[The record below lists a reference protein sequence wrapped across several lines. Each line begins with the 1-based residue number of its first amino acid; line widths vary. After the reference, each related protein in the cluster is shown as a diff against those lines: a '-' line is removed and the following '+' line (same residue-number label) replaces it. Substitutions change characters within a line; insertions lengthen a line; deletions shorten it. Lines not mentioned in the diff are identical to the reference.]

1 MDAQAAHEA
10 TYSALMTALAGAN
23 IIYGPGMLDFGITVD
38 YGQLLFSNDII
49 KMVRR
54 SLDGIDISPETLA
67 VDIIN
72 KVGPAGNFI
81 FEEHT
86 MKYMYQEQA
95 QPDLINRKMRYAWEN
110 DGKKDLTT
118 VAKEKAV
125 QIIEEYRPTPLKE
138 DVREEVSAIAARA
151 REDLLPKEE

>member
-54 SLDGIDISPETLA
+54 SLIGIEVNKETLA
-67 VDIIN
+67 VDIID

-81 FEEHT
+81 SEEHT
-86 MKYMYQEQA
+86 MKYMRTEQV
-95 QPDLINRKMRYAWEN
+95 QPDLIDRKMRHAWVEN
-110 DGKKDLTT
+110 GSKNMTT
-118 VAKEKAV
+118 IAKEKAV
-125 QIIEEYRPTPLKE
+125 EIIENYRPTPLT
-138 DVREEVSAIAARA
+138 DRVREEIEAIVKRA
-151 REDLLPKEE
+151 KTALVP

>member
-54 SLDGIDISPETLA
+54 GLQGIDVNRETLA
-67 VDIIN
+67 LDIID

-86 MKYMYQEQA
+86 MQHMRTEQA
-95 QPDLINRKMRYAWEN
+95 QPTLIDRRMRYAWEA
-110 DGKKDLTT
+110 DGSKDLTT
-118 VAKEKAV
+118 RAKEKAREILATY
-125 QIIEEYRPTPLKE
+125 QPTPVAENIRQEVE
-138 DVREEVSAIAARA
+138 DIVKKAE
-151 REDLLPKEE
+151 EDLLPKE

>member
-54 SLDGIDISPETLA
+54 SLAGIEVNHDTLA
-67 VDIIN
+67 VEIIN

-81 FEEHT
+81 VEEHT
-86 MKYMYQEQA
+86 MKYMRSEQV
-95 QPDLINRKMRYAWEN
+95 QPELIDRTMRHTWVGNGSKNMTE
-110 DGKKDLTT
+110 
-118 VAKEKAV
+118 VAKLKAV
-125 QIIEEYRPTPLKE
+125 EIIENYRPTPLK
-138 DVREEVSAIAARA
+138 DNIREEIEAVVVKAKKALHSD
-151 REDLLPKEE
+151 E

>member
-10 TYSALMTALAGAN
+10 TYSALMTALAGTN

-54 SLDGIDISPETLA
+54 GLQGIDVNRETLA
-67 VDIIN
+67 LDIID

-86 MKYMYQEQA
+86 MQHMRTEQA
-95 QPDLINRKMRYAWEN
+95 QPTLIDRRMRYAWEA
-110 DGKKDLTT
+110 DGSKDLTT
-118 VAKEKAV
+118 RAKEKAREILATY
-125 QIIEEYRPTPLKE
+125 QPTPVAENIRQEVE
-138 DVREEVSAIAARA
+138 DIVKKAE
-151 REDLLPKEE
+151 EDLLPKE

>member
-54 SLDGIDISPETLA
+54 SLDGIEINRETLA
-67 VDIIN
+67 VDIID

-95 QPDLINRKMRYAWEN
+95 QPDLINRMMRYKWEE
-110 DGKKDLTT
+110 GGSKDLTT
-118 VAKEKAV
+118 VAKEKALEV
-125 QIIEEYRPTPLKE
+125 IENYQPTPLK
-138 DVREEVSAIAARA
+138 DSVREQVSAISEQAKK
-151 REDLLPKEE
+151 DLLPEE

>member
-38 YGQLLFSNDII
+38 YGQLVLSNEVI

-54 SLDGIDISPETLA
+54 SLDGIDIAPETLA
-67 VDIIN
+67 VDIIDQ
-72 KVGPAGNFI
+72 VGPGGNFI
-81 FEEHT
+81 FDEHT
-86 MKYMYQEQA
+86 MKHMYREQT
-95 QPDLINRKMRYAWEN
+95 QPDLINRKMRYAWEE

-118 VAKEKAV
+118 VAKEKA
-125 QIIEEYRPTPLKE
+125 IKILEEHQPTPLP
-138 DVREEVSAIAARA
+138 DDIREKVTAIAAEA
-151 REDLLPKEE
+151 KKALLKE

>member
-54 SLDGIDISPETLA
+54 SLDGIEINRETLA
-67 VDIIN
+67 VDIID

-86 MKYMYQEQA
+86 MNHMYREQV
-95 QPDLINRKMRYAWEN
+95 QPDLINRTMRYNWEQAG
-110 DGKKDLTT
+110 GKTLTQ
-118 VAKEKAV
+118 VAKEKAID
-125 QIIEEYRPTPLKE
+125 IIENYQPTPLK
-138 DVREEVSAIAARA
+138 DSVRDQVAEIAARA
-151 REDLLPKEE
+151 KKALLPAE

>member
-54 SLDGIDISPETLA
+54 SLDGIEINKETLA
-67 VDIIN
+67 VDIID

-95 QPDLINRKMRYAWEN
+95 QPDLINRKMRYNWEEA
-110 DGKKDLTT
+110 GCKDLTT
-118 VAKEKAV
+118 VAKEKALEV
-125 QIIEEYRPTPLKE
+125 IENYQPTPLK
-138 DVREEVSAIAARA
+138 DSVREKVAAISAQAKK
-151 REDLLPKEE
+151 DLLPAE